1 MQKYEKK
8 IKTEVFLQ
16 KKNNYIINYLILF
29 MIDYNIILQFC
40 EVFIQSVRVLTHKED
55 ENRQRKVAHSLT
67 R

>member
-8 IKTEVFLQ
+8 NKIEVFLQ

-40 EVFIQSVRVLTHKED
+40 EVFIQSVRVLIHKED